1 MGGFL
6 EKLTNYFTKRNTFK
20 IVVIELIVIGLLMC
34 ALLSTS
40 VNIDIRLNGDA
51 QMTLEVGQTFVDPG
65 ATATADG
72 REVSVSVSGTVNTQL
87 PGTYTL
93 CYKARYMLSS
103 DKIYRTVTV
112 VDRAMPSLELLGAQ
126 KITMNVGATYAE
138 PGYRAV
144 GVDGADLTA
153 RVEVSGT
160 VDASKAGTYTLTYR
174 LTDGDG
180 RTVTVQRT
188 VEVVTASLPQPVQ
201 PEGKVIYLTFDD
213 GPCQYTAQLL
223 EVLKRYG
230 AKATFFVVNT
240 NYSAKDETLKA
251 IVADGHA
258 IGIHSLTHNYPTI
271 YANEDAFLNDLYA
284 MQTRIRETTGVETWL
299 MRFPGGSSNTIAT
312 SQLMTTLTHKVT
324 ELGFRYVDWN
334 VDSQDVRDA
343 KTADEVYNKVIAG
356 IGSKKTAVVLQHDT
370 KSYSVEA
377 VEKIL
382 QWGIANGYRF
392 EALTLESPLCQHR

>member
-20 IVVIELIVIGLLMC
+20 VVVIELIVIGLLMC

-40 VNIDIRLNGDA
+40 VKIDIRLNGDA

-126 KITMNVGATYAE
+126 KIAMNVGATYAE

-144 GVDGADLTA
+144 GVDGTDLTA

-213 GPCQYTAQLL
+213 GPGQYTAQLL
-223 EVLKRYG
+223 DVLKRYG

-240 NYSAKDETLKA
+240 NYSAKDEMLKA

-258 IGIHSLTHNYPTI
+258 VGIHSLTHNYSTI

-284 MQTRIRETTGVETWL
+284 MQTRIREITGVETWL

-334 VDSQDVRDA
+334 VDSQDAGGA
-343 KTADEVYNKVIAG
+343 KTADEVYNNVIAG
-356 IGSKKTAVVLQHDT
+356 IGSKKTAVVLQHDV

-377 VEKIL
+377 VERIL

>member
-20 IVVIELIVIGLLMC
+20 VVVIELIVIGLLMC

-40 VNIDIRLNGDA
+40 VKIDIRLNGDA

-126 KITMNVGATYAE
+126 KIAMNVGATYAE

-144 GVDGADLTA
+144 GVDGTDLTA

-213 GPCQYTAQLL
+213 GPGQYTAQLL
-223 EVLKRYG
+223 DVLKRYD

-258 IGIHSLTHNYPTI
+258 VGIHSLTHNYSTI

-284 MQTRIRETTGVETWL
+284 MQTRIREITGVETWL

-334 VDSQDVRDA
+334 VDSQDAGGA
-343 KTADEVYNKVIAG
+343 KTADEVYNNVIAG
-356 IGSKKTAVVLQHDT
+356 IGSKKTAVVLQHDV